1 MVFHGILS
9 EKRNITI
16 DITMVTEGTTIVF
29 KNIYIYKKNI
39 TLKNIYLKEY
49 INNI

>member
-16 DITMVTEGTTIVF
+16 DITMVTEGTTLVF
-29 KNIYIYKKNI
+29 KNIYKNI
-39 TLKNIYLKEY
+39 TLKNVYLKE
-49 INNI
+49 